1 MRMWSVFRKSMREQL
16 RDPLALSLVLV
27 FAPIFVALYRLL
39 FPTGS
44 TTYGVMILNQDT
56 GIQQA
61 DGRLWNAGAELT
73 AALQHVTYADGNPL
87 LKVDRVTDRAEG
99 EARLRERSAY
109 VLLIVPP
116 DFSRALRSSDKS
128 ITGAVTFVGDLT
140 QPYYAVAAVMT
151 SGTLDQ
157 YVQAVTGQTRAIQVA
172 EEPLGASGARTEFE
186 TYVPGLLVFAV
197 MMLVF
202 QSSMVIA
209 RDVEAGTLRRLQ
221 ITRMTAFDYLGGVT
235 ASQVVIGL
243 VAVVLTFVVAIA
255 CGFRSQGPLWVAL
268 LVSGIASLSIIGAGL
283 IVACFSR
290 NLTQAFLI
298 ANFPLALFMF
308 FSGAI
313 FPIPRINLLAIGGR
327 SLALFDLLPPSHAV
341 VALNKIFVLGVGLSD
356 VLFELVA
363 LTVLSIAY
371 FAIGVW
377 LFKRTHLTAG

>member
-1 MRMWSVFRKSMREQL
+1 MRGWSVFRKSMREQL

-44 TTYGVMILNQDT
+44 TTYGVMILNQDA

-61 DGRLWNAGAELT
+61 DGRMWNAGDELT
-73 AALQHVTYADGNPL
+73 AALQYVTYADGNPL
-87 LKVDRVTDRAEG
+87 LKVERVTDRAEG
-99 EARLRERSAY
+99 EVRLRERSAQ

-116 DFSRALRSSDKS
+116 DFSRTLRSGDKS
-128 ITGAVTFVGDLT
+128 ITSSVTFVGDLT
-140 QPYYAVAAVMT
+140 QPYYAVAAVMA

-157 YVQAVTGQTRAIQVA
+157 YVQAATGQTHAIQVA

-243 VAVVLTFVVAIA
+243 VAVMLTFVVAIA
-255 CGFRSQGPLWVAL
+255 CGFRSQGPMWVAL

-313 FPIPRINLLAIGGR
+313 FPIPRINLFTLAGH
-327 SLALFDLLPPSHAV
+327 SFALFDILPPSHAV
-341 VALNKIFVLGVGLSD
+341 AALNKIFVLGAGLSD
-356 VLFELVA
+356 VMFELIA

-377 LFKRTHLTAG
+377 LFKRTHLKAG

>member
-1 MRMWSVFRKSMREQL
+1 M
-16 RDPLALSLVLV
+16 P
-27 FAPIFVALYRLL
+27 
-39 FPTGS
+39 
-44 TTYGVMILNQDT
+44 

-61 DGRLWNAGAELT
+61 DGRRWNAGDELT

-116 DFSRALRSSDKS
+116 DFSRVLRSGDKS
-128 ITGAVTFVGDLT
+128 IPPEDGDYSITSSVTFVGDLT
-140 QPYYAVAAVMT
+140 QPYYAVAAVIAG
-151 SGTLDQ
+151 GTLDQ
-157 YVQAVTGQTRAIQVA
+157 YVQAATGQTRAIQVI
-172 EEPLGASGARTEFE
+172 EKPLGASGARTEFE

-243 VAVVLTFVVAIA
+243 VAVMLTFVVAIA

-313 FPIPRINLLAIGGR
+313 FPIPRINLFAIGDR
-327 SLALFDLLPPSHAV
+327 SLALFDILPPSHAV
-341 VALNKIFVLGVGLSD
+341 VALNKIFVLGAGLSD
-356 VLFELVA
+356 VMFELIA

>member
-44 TTYGVMILNQDT
+44 TTYGVMILNQDS

-61 DGRLWNAGAELT
+61 DGRLWNAGDELT

-99 EARLRERSAY
+99 EARLRERSAH

-116 DFSRALRSSDKS
+116 DFSRVLRSGDKS
-128 ITGAVTFVGDLT
+128 IASSVTFVGDLT
-140 QPYYAVAAVMT
+140 QPYYAVAAVIAG
-151 SGTLDQ
+151 GTLDQ
-157 YVQAVTGQTRAIQVA
+157 YVQAATGQTRAIQVI
-172 EEPLGASGARTEFE
+172 EKPLGASGARTEFE

-202 QSSMVIA
+202 QSAMVIA

-243 VAVVLTFVVAIA
+243 VAVMLTFVVAIA

-313 FPIPRINLLAIGGR
+313 FPIPRINLFAIGDR
-327 SLALFDLLPPSHAV
+327 SLALFDILPPSHAV
-341 VALNKIFVLGVGLSD
+341 VALNKIFVLGAGLSD
-356 VLFELVA
+356 VMFELIA

-377 LFKRTHLTAG
+377 LFKRTHLRAG